1 MVPNDYRLEHV
12 SLRLIDRL
20 EGARRSFGAER
31 APAEFR
37 RIADE
42 MLLAAT
48 TEYKSVAL
56 EDPVAQAEFLRRELI
71 DTFLPR
77 YTSVAI
83 DMTSREAR
91 GYGLGLL
98 ADPAGRVFLALVAAA
113 VAFAEFRVGGA
124 RLGITG
130 VALFGVLP
138 FVPDIVAYVTRRRH
152 ESNLQAIVN
161 DMTRIQNQRDA
172 YATPT
177 ALASEPLASSQAR
190 PHASKE
196 SQ

>member
-1 MVPNDYRLEHV
+1 MVPNEYRLEHV

-20 EGARRSFGAER
+20 EGARRSFGADR

-42 MLLAAT
+42 MLSAAT
-48 TEYKSVAL
+48 TEYRSVAL
-56 EDPVAQAEFLRRELI
+56 EDPVSQVEFLRRELI
-71 DTFLPR
+71 ETFLPR
-77 YTSVAI
+77 YTTAAV
-83 DMTSREAR
+83 DMTAREAR
-91 GYGLGLL
+91 GYGMGIL
-98 ADPAGRVFLALVAAA
+98 ADPVGRVFLALIAAA

-138 FVPDIVAYVTRRRH
+138 FVPDLVAYVTRRRH
-152 ESNLQAIVN
+152 EANLQAIVN

-172 YATPT
+172 YAAPT
-177 ALASEPLASSQAR
+177 DLATEPLASSQAR
-190 PHASKE
+190 PQAKKE